1 MSSDLYNWRKK
12 TLDSVS
18 PSFCA
23 AKWLNA
29 SIHLGHGYTHSCH
42 LPIPHPID
50 KEAIKTDPSAIHNTE
65 HKKKQRAKMLS
76 GIRPAECEYCWKIE
90 DIGRENISDR
100 VYKSKIYSD
109 KDIKSIANKQPQ
121 ENILPRTLEISFD
134 RVCNFAC
141 SYCNAGYSTTWGK
154 DIKTNGAYQNLITDG
169 AGAYHNTG
177 EWAEPYGPLN
187 KGNPYVEAFFQWW
200 PELSKGLQELRIT
213 GGEPMMGNGLWRLL
227 EAMVPQDLANMRF
240 AVNSNL
246 GIKTDLLQK
255 LIEYTHKLNI
265 KSFDLYTSCEAY
277 GKQADYIRDGLD
289 YQLWRNHLVDFMTN
303 AKFRSVTIMMT
314 ITSLSLFSIV
324 EFMDDMMEIKKKFGH
339 NRPLLDLNIL
349 RWPSFM
355 SPLALPD
362 DIKDYCRTRL
372 KYWYSTH
379 CDHDLLGEGEL
390 AQIKRLIDYIETV
403 DKPHRRTTEDKS
415 KLQADFKSFYQQY
428 DQRRGKDINAVFP
441 PVLTDWLKTVDIQQR
456 TSKTISEGISNYED

>member
-1 MSSDLYNWRKK
+1 MSKNLYNWRVN

-50 KEAIKTDPSAIHNTE
+50 QEAIKTDPSAIHNTE

-76 GIRPAECEYCWKIE
+76 GIRPSECEYCWKIE

-100 VYKSKIYSD
+100 VYKSKIYNQ
-109 KDIKSIANKQPQ
+109 KDIDSIAQMPPQ
-121 ENILPRTLEISFD
+121 QNVMPRTLEISFD

-154 DIKTNGAYQNLITDG
+154 DIKTNGAYQNLVSDG

-187 KGNPYVEAFFQWW
+187 EGNPYVEAFFRWW
-200 PELSKGLQELRIT
+200 PELSKHLQELRIT

-227 EAMVPQDLANMRF
+227 EEMLPQDLHNMRF

-246 GIKTDLLQK
+246 GIKPELLDK
-255 LIEYTHKLNI
+255 LITYTQQLDVM
-265 KSFDLYTSCEAY
+265 SFDLYTSCEAH
-277 GKQADYIRDGLD
+277 GKQAEYIRDGLN
-289 YQLWRNHLVDFMTN
+289 YSQWRSNLVHFVKN

-324 EFMDDMMEIKKKFGH
+324 EFMDDMAELKKKYGH

-355 SPLALPD
+355 SPLVLPD
-362 DIKDYCRTRL
+362 EIKDYCRKRL
-372 KYWYSTH
+372 EFWYSIH
-379 CDHDLLGEGEL
+379 INNPLFGEGEM
-390 AQIKRLIDYIETV
+390 AQVKRLIDYIETV
-403 DKPHRRTTEDKS
+403 DTPHRRTTEDKA

-428 DQRRGKDINAVFP
+428 DQRRGKDLRSTFHPI
-441 PVLTDWLKTVDIQQR
+441 LSKWLDTVEIEHR
-456 TSKTISEGISNYED
+456 ESKTISQGITNYED

>member
-50 KEAIKTDPSAIHNTE
+50 QEAIKTDPSAIHNTE

-100 VYKSKIYSD
+100 VYKSKIYNQ
-109 KDIKSIANKQPQ
+109 KDIDAIAKLPPQ
-121 ENILPRTLEISFD
+121 QNVMPRTLEISFD

-141 SYCNAGYSTTWGK
+141 SYCNAGYSPTWGK
-154 DIKTNGAYQNLITDG
+154 DIKTNGAYQNLVSDG

-187 KGNPYVEAFFQWW
+187 EGNPYVEAFFRWW
-200 PELSKGLQELRIT
+200 PELSKHLQELRIT

-227 EAMVPQDLANMRF
+227 EQMLPQDLHNMRF

-246 GIKTDLLQK
+246 GIKPELLDK
-255 LIEYTHKLNI
+255 LITYTQQLDVM
-265 KSFDLYTSCEAY
+265 SFDLYTSCEAH
-277 GKQADYIRDGLD
+277 GKQAEYIRDGLN
-289 YQLWRNHLVDFMTN
+289 YAQWRSNLVHFIKN

-324 EFMDDMMEIKKKFGH
+324 EFMDDMAELKKKYGH

-355 SPLALPD
+355 SPLVLPD
-362 DIKDYCRTRL
+362 EIKDYCRKRL
-372 KYWYSTH
+372 EFWYSIH
-379 CDHDLLGEGEL
+379 VNNPLFGEGEL
-390 AQIKRLIDYIETV
+390 AQVKRLIDYIETV
-403 DKPHRRTTEDKS
+403 DKPHRRTTEDKA

-428 DQRRGKDINAVFP
+428 DQRRGKDLQSTFHPI
-441 PVLTDWLKTVDIQQR
+441 LSKWLDTVEIEHKE
-456 TSKTISEGISNYED
+456 SKTISQGITNYED

>member
-1 MSSDLYNWRKK
+1 MSNELYKWRID

-50 KEAIKTDPSAIHNTE
+50 QEAIKTDPSAIHNTE

-76 GIRPAECEYCWKIE
+76 GIRPSECEYCWKIE

-100 VYKSKIYSD
+100 VYKSKIYNQ
-109 KDIKSIANKQPQ
+109 KDIDAIAKQPPQ
-121 ENILPRTLEISFD
+121 HNVMPRTLEISFD

-154 DIKTNGAYQNLITDG
+154 DIKTNGAYQNLVSDG

-187 KGNPYVEAFFQWW
+187 EGNPYVEAFFRWW
-200 PELSKGLQELRIT
+200 PELSKHLQELRIT

-227 EAMVPQDLANMRF
+227 EQMLPQDLHNMRF

-246 GIKTDLLQK
+246 GIKPELLDK
-255 LIEYTHKLNI
+255 LITYTQQLDVM
-265 KSFDLYTSCEAY
+265 SFDLYTSCEAH
-277 GKQADYIRDGLD
+277 GKQAEYIRDGLN
-289 YQLWRNHLVDFMTN
+289 YAQWRSNLVHFIKN

-324 EFMDDMMEIKKKFGH
+324 EFMDDMAELKKKHGH

-355 SPLALPD
+355 SPLVLPD
-362 DIKDYCRTRL
+362 EIKDYCRKRL
-372 KYWYSTH
+372 EFWYSIH
-379 CDHDLLGEGEL
+379 INNPLFGEGEL
-390 AQIKRLIDYIETV
+390 AQVKRLIDYIETV
-403 DKPHRRTTEDKS
+403 DKPHRRTTEDKA

-428 DQRRGKDINAVFP
+428 DQRRGKDLKSTFHPILNK
-441 PVLTDWLKTVDIQQR
+441 WLDTVNIQQQE
-456 TSKTISEGISNYED
+456 SKTISEGISNYED

>member
-1 MSSDLYNWRKK
+1 MSSDLYNWRKQ

-50 KEAIKTDPSAIHNTE
+50 KEAIKQDPSAIHNTE
-65 HKKKQRAKMLS
+65 HKKRQRAKMLS

-100 VYKSKIYSD
+100 VYKSKIYNQ
-109 KDIKSIANKQPQ
+109 KDIDAIAKLPPQ
-121 ENILPRTLEISFD
+121 QNVMPRTLEISFD

-141 SYCNAGYSTTWGK
+141 SYCNAGYSTTWGR
-154 DIKTNGAYQNLITDG
+154 DIKQNGAYQNLVSDG

-187 KGNPYVEAFFQWW
+187 EGNPYVEAFFRWW
-200 PELSKGLQELRIT
+200 PELSKHLQELRIT

-227 EAMVPQDLANMRF
+227 EEMVPQDLHNMRF

-246 GIKTDLLQK
+246 GIKPELLDK
-255 LIEYTHKLNI
+255 LITYTHQLDVM
-265 KSFDLYTSCEAY
+265 SFDLYTSCEAH
-277 GKQADYIRDGLD
+277 GKQAEYIRDGLN
-289 YQLWRNHLVDFMTN
+289 YAQWRSNLVHFIKN

-324 EFMDDMMEIKKKFGH
+324 EFMDDMAELKKRYGH

-362 DIKDYCRTRL
+362 DIKDFVRGRL
-372 KYWYSTH
+372 EFWYSIH
-379 CDHDLLGEGEL
+379 RDDPLFGEGEM
-390 AQIKRLIDYIETV
+390 AQVRRLIDYIETV
-403 DKPHRRTTEDKS
+403 DVPHRRTTEDKA

-428 DQRRGKDINAVFP
+428 DQRRGKDLRSTFHPI
-441 PVLTDWLKTVDIQQR
+441 LSKWLDTVEIQKR
-456 TSKTISEGISNYED
+456 ESKTISQGITNYED